1 MVYFDFFIQYW
12 IHPYLTLSMSEAERI
27 TEPSLLNNFLVTPG
41 VSNPSTGASASP
53 AQPGSQTRKA
63 RLVLLQPLA
72 NVELLE
78 ACRIRSDNR
87 FLTSENE
94 FLNIQPLSRAWRRAI
109 TSVPPFS
116 HLIFDLTLPKETE
129 ECKDTFHQVHWDTF
143 IPEGKSLG
151 VPLRGVL
158 NLVRTIATGTKIR
171 ASGDVRFEVVY
182 EEVEGAKGIAPRA
195 ITILKKELLAL
206 SQQVRE
212 VKDGGN
218 GELDGKTSI

>member
-1 MVYFDFFIQYW
+1 MGYFHFFIQYR
-12 IHPYLTLSMSEAERI
+12 IHPYLALSMSEAERI
-27 TEPSLLNNFLVTPG
+27 AKPSLLNNFLVTPE
-41 VSNPSTGASASP
+41 VSSPSTGASASP
-53 AQPGSQTRKA
+53 PQPGSQTRKA

-72 NVELLE
+72 NAEWLE
-78 ACRIRSDNR
+78 ACRIRSDNGL
-87 FLTSENE
+87 LTSENE

-143 IPEGKSLG
+143 IPEERSLG
-151 VPLRGVL
+151 VPLRDVL
-158 NLVRTIATGTKIR
+158 NLVRTIATGTKVR

-182 EEVEGAKGIAPRA
+182 DEVEGAKRIAPRA
-195 ITILKKELLAL
+195 IAILKKELLAL

-212 VKDGGN
+212 VKDREK
-218 GELDGKTSI
+218 GELDGKD